1 MKKISLFT
9 LGIFLFLGFSC
20 KQTKKDGKKEQEDPT
35 ELVADSFTLI
45 KDSTKVSF
53 TAYKTT
59 AKVAVGGQF
68 RTINISNTKAGSTPM
83 EALDGTEF
91 GIPVSSLFTNDA
103 TGTRDPKLLEFFF
116 GAMQDTEIIS
126 GVFKTDAAN
135 KCSIDVT
142 MNGETSNIPLDYVIN
157 TETSITFNGSL
168 NLEDWNA
175 LEAVAS
181 INNACK
187 ALHTGKDGVSK
198 TWTDVA
204 VQAQVLLTKN

>member
-1 MKKISLFT
+1 MKRISFLT
-9 LGIFLFLGFSC
+9 LGLLFIVGSSC
-20 KQTKKDGKKEQEDPT
+20 KEVKKDKERPLKEIVSENYT
-35 ELVADSFTLI
+35 LV

-53 TAYKTT
+53 TAYKTSE
-59 AKVAVGGQF
+59 KLPVGGKF
-68 RTINISNTKAGSTPM
+68 MKINIKDSKNGATAL
-83 EALDGTEF
+83 EALNGTEF

-126 GVFKTDAAN
+126 GVFKTDADN

-142 MNGETSNIPLDYVIN
+142 MNGETFNIPLEYVIN
-157 TETSITFNGSL
+157 TETSITFNGTL

-175 LEAVAS
+175 LEAVNS

-187 ALHTGKDGVSK
+187 ELHTGKDGVSK
-198 TWTDVA
+198 TWTEVA

>member
-9 LGIFLFLGFSC
+9 LGIFLILGFSC
-20 KQTKKDGKKEQEDPT
+20 KQTKKDSKKELEDPT
-35 ELVADSFTLI
+35 ELAADSFTLL

-59 AKVAVGGQF
+59 AKIAVGGQF
-68 RTINISNTKAGSTPM
+68 RTINISNINSGNTPLG
-83 EALDGTEF
+83 ALDGTEF

-103 TGTRDPKLLEFFF
+103 TGTRDPKILEFFF
-116 GAMQDTEIIS
+116 GVMQDTEIIS
-126 GVFKTDAAN
+126 GVFKIDADN

-142 MNGETSNIPLDYVIN
+142 MNRVNFNIPLEYVIN
-157 TETSITFNGSL
+157 TETSITFNGML

-175 LEAVAS
+175 LEAVTS
-181 INNACK
+181 INNVCK
-187 ALHTGKDGVSK
+187 ELHTGKDGVSK

>member
-1 MKKISLFT
+1 MKRISFLT
-9 LGIFLFLGFSC
+9 LGLLFIVGSSC
-20 KQTKKDGKKEQEDPT
+20 KEVKKDKERPLKEIVSENYT
-35 ELVADSFTLI
+35 LV

-53 TAYKTT
+53 TAYKTSE
-59 AKVAVGGQF
+59 KLPVGGKF
-68 RTINISNTKAGSTPM
+68 MKINIKDSKNGATAL
-83 EALDGTEF
+83 EALNGTEF

-126 GVFKTDAAN
+126 GVFKTDADN

-142 MNGETSNIPLDYVIN
+142 MNGETFNIPLEYVIN
-157 TETSITFNGSL
+157 TETSITFKGTL

-175 LEAVAS
+175 LEAVNS

-187 ALHTGKDGVSK
+187 ELHTGKDGVSK
-198 TWTDVA
+198 TWTEVA

>member
-1 MKKISLFT
+1 MKKIKL
-9 LGIFLFLGFSC
+9 LVLALVVLAGYSC
-20 KQTKKDGKKEQEDPT
+20 KDAKKEKEKEVKEMAPESYT
-35 ELVADSFTLI
+35 LV

-53 TAYKTT
+53 TAYKTSE
-59 AKVAVGGQF
+59 KLPVGGKF
-68 RTINISNTKAGSTPM
+68 MKINIKDSKNGAT
-83 EALDGTEF
+83 ALETLNGTEF
-91 GIPVSSLFTNDA
+91 GIPVSSLLTNDA

-126 GVFKTDAAN
+126 GVFKTDSDN

-142 MNGETSNIPLDYVIN
+142 MNGETSNIPLEYTITD
-157 TETSITFNGSL
+157 ETSITFNGTL

-181 INNACK
+181 INKACK
-187 ALHTGKDGVSK
+187 ELHTGTDGVTK
-198 TWTDVA
+198 TWSDVA

>member
-1 MKKISLFT
+1 MKRISFLT
-9 LGIFLFLGFSC
+9 LGLLFIVGSSC
-20 KQTKKDGKKEQEDPT
+20 KEVKKDKERPLKEIVSENYT
-35 ELVADSFTLI
+35 LV

-53 TAYKTT
+53 TAYKTSE
-59 AKVAVGGQF
+59 KLPVGGKF
-68 RTINISNTKAGSTPM
+68 MKINIKDSKNGATAL
-83 EALDGTEF
+83 EALNGTEF

-126 GVFKTDAAN
+126 GVFKTDADN

-142 MNGETSNIPLDYVIN
+142 MNGETFDIPLEYVIN
-157 TETSITFNGSL
+157 TETSITFNGTL

-175 LEAVAS
+175 LEAVNS

-187 ALHTGKDGVSK
+187 ELHTGKDGVSK
-198 TWTDVA
+198 TWTEVA